1 MNEVREAPLKRKNL
15 SHLFTGTVASVTLG
29 AVGSLI
35 LNCVKWHVEGYPAV
49 MSELSALVTRESQ
62 SITIAP
68 TWVLFAFEWTSSVAG
83 MICHSLVIFF
93 EEFSHQRGFFEGA
106 TPLEHRGHEL
116 ILFAQ
121 RFIHVFGFVL
131 WISVLKVLSILSA
144 FWLFVFSSLIGSLD
158 GLLSRYIR
166 TSEGGRESA
175 FFFHHVSDVLLSL
188 PALVFFGVLIV
199 PFFISPVWVKSLL
212 AMLLFIFFHTQASS
226 LKKFL

>member
-1 MNEVREAPLKRKNL
+1 MNEVREAPLRRKNL
-15 SHLFTGTVASVTLG
+15 SHLFTGTLVSVTLG
-29 AVGSLI
+29 TLGSLI
-35 LNCVKWHVEGYPAV
+35 LNCVKWHVDGYPAV
-49 MSELSALVTRESQ
+49 TEELSALITQESR
-62 SITIAP
+62 SITMEP
-68 TWVLFAFEWTSSVAG
+68 TWILERASEGVGVLWQ
-83 MICHSLVIFF
+83 SLMNLLDEFF
-93 EEFSHQRGFFEGA
+93 HQRGFFEGA
-106 TPLEHRGHEL
+106 ISLEHRGHEL

-121 RFIHVFGFVL
+121 RFSHMVGFVL
-131 WISVLKVLSILSA
+131 WISVLKVLSIVSA

-199 PFFISPVWVKSLL
+199 PFFISPFWVKSLL
-212 AMLLFIFFHTQASS
+212 AVLLFVFFHTQASS